1 MKPLSFL
8 KFEYYLDNK
17 MANPWEKY
25 CAYIKNVETVLL
37 NNIKDVSLHWSLY
50 KTPEEI
56 GRRNIFF
63 ESLFNKNNLDI
74 KSLDLDIRCPIS
86 GIYSNAL
93 INNIITYNSN
103 ILDLNTLEKIIKFRC
118 FAATSLSLNDLNE
131 ELKKFGDKYIISYDL
146 IRDRFIFPDFVS
158 DTLNY
163 LRIEQCIIINKP
175 NLINIIRSYQDNK
188 VEKNNN
194 SDTIDV
200 NDFTKEVRSKKIVYE
215 YTSEFI
221 YDYEHIKESK
231 KELHNEFYI
240 GYKYF
245 KKSIDK
251 HYIPQAVL
259 IKNLK

>member
-1 MKPLSFL
+1 MV
-8 KFEYYLDNK
+8 
-17 MANPWEKY
+17 NPWEKY

-37 NNIKDVSLHWSLY
+37 NNIKTVLLYWSNSV
-50 KTPEEI
+50 KD
-56 GRRNIFF
+56 RDIFF
-63 ESLFNKNNLDI
+63 QRLLIENNLD
-74 KSLDLDIRCPIS
+74 KESLELDPQCPINRL
-86 GIYSNAL
+86 YNKY
-93 INNIITYNSN
+93 NEIIACDSFNPCHY
-103 ILDLNTLEKIIKFRC
+103 TLEKIIKFRC
-118 FAATSLSLNDLNE
+118 FALTSLSFNDINMEIKNL
-131 ELKKFGDKYIISYDL
+131 FGIEHDYIQYTHYSDRHNFIDTINIPSIRINNNNYDM
-146 IRDRFIFPDFVS
+146 RSFYIF
-158 DTLNY
+158 
-163 LRIEQCIIINKP
+163 NKP

-194 SDTIDV
+194 SETIDV
-200 NDFTKEVRSKKIVYE
+200 NDFTKEIRNKKLVYS

-251 HYIPQAVL
+251 YYIPQAVL

>member
-1 MKPLSFL
+1 
-8 KFEYYLDNK
+8 

-25 CAYIKNVETVLL
+25 CAYVKDIETVLL
-37 NNIKDVSLHWSLY
+37 NNIKDVLLHWSLY
-50 KTPEEI
+50 KTCEESS
-56 GRRNIFF
+56 RRRDFF
-63 ESLFNKNNLDI
+63 ESLLNKNNLDI
-74 KSLDLDIRCPIS
+74 KSLDLDPRCPIRDCYNNVFNDIIS
-86 GIYSNAL
+86 FL
-93 INNIITYNSN
+93 IVS
-103 ILDLNTLEKIIKFRC
+103 DLNTLEKIIKFRC
-118 FAATSLSLNDLNE
+118 LTATSLSMNDLNE
-131 ELKKFGDKYIISYDL
+131 ELKKFGDNYTIRYDL
-146 IRDRFIFPDFVS
+146 YNRDRIILPS
-158 DTLNY
+158 IMLGKETP
-163 LRIEQCIIINKP
+163 LRIERYIIDKP

-200 NDFTKEVRSKKIVYE
+200 NAFTKEVRSKKIVYE

-251 HYIPQAVL
+251 YYIPQAVL

>member
-1 MKPLSFL
+1 
-8 KFEYYLDNK
+8 

-37 NNIKDVSLHWSLY
+37 NNIKTVLLYWSNSV
-50 KTPEEI
+50 KD
-56 GRRNIFF
+56 RDIFF
-63 ESLFNKNNLDI
+63 QRLLIENNLD
-74 KSLDLDIRCPIS
+74 KESLELDPQCPINRL
-86 GIYSNAL
+86 YNKY
-93 INNIITYNSN
+93 NEIIACDSFNPCHY
-103 ILDLNTLEKIIKFRC
+103 TLEKIIKFRC
-118 FAATSLSLNDLNE
+118 FALTSLSFNDINMEIKNL
-131 ELKKFGDKYIISYDL
+131 FG
-146 IRDRFIFPDFVS
+146 
-158 DTLNY
+158 
-163 LRIEQCIIINKP
+163 IEQNYIRYEPSNDTIIIPNIRINNNNYDMRSFYIFNKP

-194 SDTIDV
+194 SETIDV
-200 NDFTKEVRSKKIVYE
+200 NDFTKEIRNKKLVYS

-251 HYIPQAVL
+251 YYIPQAVL

>member
-1 MKPLSFL
+1 
-8 KFEYYLDNK
+8 

-37 NNIKDVSLHWSLY
+37 NNIKTVSLYWPNTV
-50 KTPEEI
+50 KD
-56 GRRNIFF
+56 RDIFF
-63 ESLFNKNNLDI
+63 KRLLIENNLD
-74 KSLDLDIRCPIS
+74 KESLELDIRCPITS
-86 GIYSNAL
+86 LYNKY
-93 INNIITYNSN
+93 NEIIVFDSFNP
-103 ILDLNTLEKIIKFRC
+103 DHFTLEKIIKFRC
-118 FAATSLSLNDLNE
+118 FALTSLSINDINMEIKNL
-131 ELKKFGDKYIISYDL
+131 FGIEDCYIQYMHSN
-146 IRDRFIFPDFVS
+146 
-158 DTLNY
+158 DTIGIPNITINNNRYIMNNIYIL
-163 LRIEQCIIINKP
+163 NKP
-175 NLINIIRSYQDNK
+175 KLINIIRSYQDNK
-188 VEKNNN
+188 VENNIN

-200 NDFTKEVRSKKIVYE
+200 NAFTKEVRSKKLVYS

-251 HYIPQAVL
+251 YYIPQAVL

>member
-1 MKPLSFL
+1 
-8 KFEYYLDNK
+8 

-37 NNIKDVSLHWSLY
+37 NNIKTVLLY
-50 KTPEEI
+50 WPNSVKD
-56 GRRNIFF
+56 RDIFF
-63 ESLFNKNNLDI
+63 QRLLIENNLD
-74 KSLDLDIRCPIS
+74 KESLELDVRCPINRL
-86 GIYSNAL
+86 YLNYNA
-93 INNIITYNSN
+93 IIAFDGYNT
-103 ILDLNTLEKIIKFRC
+103 DHYTLEKIIKFRC
-118 FAATSLSLNDLNE
+118 FALTSLSFNDINMEIKNL
-131 ELKKFGDKYIISYDL
+131 FGIENNYIQYEPSNDTINIPN
-146 IRDRFIFPDFVS
+146 IRINNNYCLDMKSFYIF
-158 DTLNY
+158 
-163 LRIEQCIIINKP
+163 NKP

-194 SDTIDV
+194 SETIDV
-200 NDFTKEVRSKKIVYE
+200 NDFTKEIRNKKLVYS

-251 HYIPQAVL
+251 YYIPQAVL

>member
-1 MKPLSFL
+1 
-8 KFEYYLDNK
+8 

-37 NNIKDVSLHWSLY
+37 NNIKTVLLY
-50 KTPEEI
+50 WPNSVKD
-56 GRRNIFF
+56 RDIFF
-63 ESLFNKNNLDI
+63 QRLLIENNLD
-74 KSLDLDIRCPIS
+74 KESLELDPQCPINRL
-86 GIYSNAL
+86 YNKY
-93 INNIITYNSN
+93 NEIIAFDGYNT
-103 ILDLNTLEKIIKFRC
+103 DHYTLEKIIKFRC
-118 FAATSLSLNDLNE
+118 FALTSLSFNDINMEIKNL
-131 ELKKFGDKYIISYDL
+131 FGIEHDYIEYNGYINGNCKEYISL
-146 IRDRFIFPDFVS
+146 PD
-158 DTLNY
+158 
-163 LRIEQCIIINKP
+163 IIINNNRIDMNNFYIFNKP
-175 NLINIIRSYQDNK
+175 ILINIIRSYQDNK

-194 SDTIDV
+194 SETIDV
-200 NDFTKEVRSKKIVYE
+200 NDFTKEIRNKKLVYS

-251 HYIPQAVL
+251 YYIPQAVL